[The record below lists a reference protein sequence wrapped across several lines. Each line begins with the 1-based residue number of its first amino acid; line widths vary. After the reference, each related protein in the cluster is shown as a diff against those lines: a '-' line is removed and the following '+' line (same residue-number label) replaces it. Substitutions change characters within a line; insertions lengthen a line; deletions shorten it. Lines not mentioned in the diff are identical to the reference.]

1 MKKILITPLIAGIL
15 LSCAE
20 KEKPIVLDFDQ
31 QADPVVY
38 TDQMRFAYVD
48 RTQAGIYNL
57 ASQSVEWSWTVQ
69 DTPLM
74 KDYKDYF
81 STLDE
86 VKPVNRCEDLLICS
100 NSGGVA
106 MIHIAD
112 KSVKFFALP
121 MGQPHSIELLPDGN
135 IVVACSVS
143 GTVEG
148 NMLKVY
154 KVDPQHPFVESY
166 SGHIA
171 NYSGHNVVWDNYNDV
186 LWATADDVINMYSY
200 APATATLKLYKSIP
214 LPQSNA
220 HELFPV
226 YGEEKMWLTT
236 SGMRLFRPSGLPDA
250 DHLSQEGLLYGHGYG
265 YCRRDAPKR
274 EECRVLQG
282 PVDGGQS
289 VLLSAGQIKKCVHHE
304 QVKTHTGS
312 RRTACCGTAACGLQ
326 EGGAEGTPNAQ
337 LHQRGTYAAICG

>member
-86 VKPVNRCEDLLICS
+86 VKPVNHCEDLLVCS

-154 KVDPQHPFVESY
+154 KVDPQQPFVESY

-236 SGMRLFRPSGLPDA
+236 SGNIYKFDIYSYECTKVAGRTTRNVKCVSSGPKGFPTLIIYPKKDYYTDTVMDIA
-250 DHLSQEGLLYGHGYG
+250 GGTHLSVKNAEFYKA
-265 YCRRDAPKR
+265 RWM
-274 EECRVLQG
+274 
-282 PVDGGQS
+282 VDNPFSYPQD
-289 VLLSAGQIKKCVHHE
+289 K
-304 QVKTHTGS
+304 
-312 RRTACCGTAACGLQ
+312 
-326 EGGAEGTPNAQ
+326 
-337 LHQRGTYAAICG
+337 